1 MKAAFDKFDITPATQ
16 VYMAGYARKNKST
29 GILDPIEINTLALEI
44 DGLPLIISIFDSIII
59 EENFVNCIKH
69 EIMKKLNIP
78 AENVII
84 GCIHTHSAPAF
95 FKLAFEDTIV
105 EHELTEKTK
114 ENIIESII
122 RAYNK
127 LEEATVKFEKTIVE
141 GLYGNRNIKDGY
153 ADKSINVLNF
163 YNQHNSLI
171 GSFVNISVHPT
182 ILNGNNLLLS
192 ADLVGFLRKKLQE
205 DLKAPVLISN
215 GTCGDVSTRFYRT
228 MSGLEELEYTSS
240 SIAQQ
245 IKNKVVSKALNLGKP
260 KITTV
265 SMTSVFDAAKD
276 DFNNS
281 ELEKLYN
288 KIGTAQEPECSYLKF
303 MASRLEKKRELSPYE
318 LHLTS
323 TIFKTDEL
331 MIITLPG
338 DVNSYF
344 AKLIKESFPDREVI
358 IIGYSNAYVS
368 YMVEAESYGKYFET
382 FNTRLSRNVSDTF
395 INNVIDT
402 AKAL

>member
-1 MKAAFDKFDITPATQ
+1 MKAAFDKFDITPTTP
-16 VYMAGYARKNKST
+16 VYMAGYSRKSKST
-29 GILDPIEINTLALEI
+29 GVLDPIEINTLALEI
-44 DGLPLIISIFDSIII
+44 DGMNLIISIFDSIII
-59 EENFVNCIKH
+59 EESFVNSIKN
-69 EIMKKLNIP
+69 EINKKLNIP

-84 GCIHTHSAPAF
+84 GCIHTHSAPGF

-105 EHELTEKTK
+105 EPELTEKTK

-122 RAYNK
+122 KAHNK
-127 LEEATVKFEKTIVE
+127 LEEASVKFEKTMIE
-141 GLYGNRNIKDGY
+141 GLYGNRNLKNGY
-153 ADKSINVLNF
+153 ADKSVNVLNF
-163 YNQHNSLI
+163 YNKHHSLI
-171 GSFVNISVHPT
+171 GSFTNISVHPT

-192 ADLVGFLRKKLQE
+192 ADLIGFLRKKLQK
-205 DLKAPVLISN
+205 DLNAPVLISN
-215 GTCGDVSTRFYRT
+215 GTCGDVSTRFYRN
-228 MSGLEELEYTSS
+228 MSGLQELEYTSS
-240 SIAQQ
+240 SIADQM
-245 IKNKVVSKALNLGKP
+245 KNNTVSKVLNLNKP
-260 KITTV
+260 KIATV
-265 SMTSVFDAAKD
+265 SMTSVFDKAKD

-288 KIGTAQEPECSYLKF
+288 KLDTAKEAEYTYLKF
-303 MASRLEKKRELSPYE
+303 LISRLEKKNLLSPYE

-323 TIFKTDEL
+323 TIFKTNEL

-344 AKLIKESFPDREVI
+344 AKLIKESFPDKEVI

-368 YMVEAESYGKYFET
+368 YMVECENYGKYFET

-395 INNVIDT
+395 INNVIAN